1 MGHHSD
7 YVTSDSHEKQIK
19 MSFLQS
25 KGQEVKNCPVRDCDG
40 ETYVLLG
47 QVGKKNVYGAI
58 GVGI

>member
-1 MGHHSD
+1 
-7 YVTSDSHEKQIK
+7 
-19 MSFLQS
+19 MSFLKS

-40 ETYVLLG
+40 KTDVLLG